1 MLIPMSPFSTVPVEG
16 MLRNLF
22 VLRLLALAGQLLA
35 LAVAEYGL
43 HIALPLP
50 EMLAVVA
57 GLVLL
62 NGVTWLRLK
71 RPGPVTALEFFIQLV
86 ADVAG
91 LTLLLYYSG
100 GASNPFVSVYLIPII
115 IAATTLPA
123 MYAWAMT
130 LLSILAYSL
139 MTQLFVP
146 LSLPLGAV
154 EFSLHLAGMWLN
166 FIVSAVLIAYF
177 IGKMATSLRER
188 DLALARVRESRLHD
202 EQLLALGNLAAGAA
216 HELST
221 PLATMSVVA
230 EELQYEC
237 AGDAETQASLQIL
250 RNQVA
255 ACKTILTRLTHVND
269 QGRAEHGAAIRVDAW
284 LAALL
289 NQWQLMRPQVAVT
302 TRILGV
308 LPMPSLMNQPSLN
321 QAMLNLCNNAADA
334 GDNRVEIEVDWD
346 AGAVQIAVLDR
357 GAGFE
362 DPTQASAIFFTTKQ
376 VQGGFGVGLFL
387 ANASIERHGGSVA
400 LLARDGGGARVLVR
414 LPILQGVK

>member
-1 MLIPMSPFSTVPVEG
+1 MLIPVSSFSTVPVEG

-22 VLRLLALAGQLLA
+22 VLRLLALVGLLFA
-35 LAVAEYGL
+35 VAVAEYGL

-50 EMLAVVA
+50 EMLAVAA

-62 NGVTWLRLK
+62 NGVTWLRLQQS
-71 RPGPVTALEFFIQLV
+71 GPVTALEFFTQLV

-91 LTLLLYYSG
+91 LTLFLYYSG
-100 GASNPFVSVYLIPII
+100 GASNPFVSLYLIPIV

-130 LLSILAYSL
+130 LLSVLAYSL
-139 MTQLFVP
+139 LTQLFVP
-146 LSLPLGAV
+146 LSLPPGAV

-177 IGKMATSLRER
+177 IARMAASLRER

-202 EQLLALGNLAAGAA
+202 EQLLALASLAAGAA
-216 HELST
+216 HELGT

-237 AGDAETQASLQIL
+237 AGDVEKQATLQIL
-250 RNQVA
+250 RNQIA
-255 ACKTILTRLTHVND
+255 ACKTILTRLTHANE
-269 QGRAEHGAAIRVDAW
+269 QGRANHGVAVRVDAW

-289 NQWQLMRPQVAVT
+289 DQWQLMRPQVAVT
-302 TRILGV
+302 TRMLGV
-308 LPMPSLMNQPSLN
+308 LPMPQLMNAPSLY
-321 QAMLNLCNNAADA
+321 QAMLILCNNAADA
-334 GDNRVEIEVDWD
+334 GDNQVEIELDWD
-346 AGAVQIAVLDR
+346 ADVVQIAVLDR
-357 GAGFE
+357 GAGFGN
-362 DPTQASAIFFTTKQ
+362 PAQASAIFFTTKQ
-376 VQGGFGVGLFL
+376 AQGGFGVGLFL

-400 LLARDGGGARVLVR
+400 LLARDGGGARVVVR
-414 LPILQGVK
+414 LPVLPEGR

>member
-1 MLIPMSPFSTVPVEG
+1 MSSPSFSTVPVVG

-22 VLRLLALAGQLLA
+22 VLRLFAVAGQLLV
-35 LAVAEYGL
+35 LVVAEYGL
-43 HIALPLP
+43 HIVLPLP
-50 EMLAVVA
+50 EMLMVVA
-57 GLVLL
+57 GLALV
-62 NGVTWLRLK
+62 NAVTWLRLQQSD
-71 RPGPVTALEFFIQLV
+71 PVTALEFFIQLV

-100 GASNPFVSVYLIPII
+100 GASNPFVSLYLIPIMI
-115 IAATTLPA
+115 TATTLPA
-123 MYAWAMT
+123 MYGWAMA

-139 MTQLFVP
+139 LTQLFVP
-146 LSLPLGAV
+146 LSLPPGAV

-166 FIVSAVLIAYF
+166 FMVSAALIAYF
-177 IGKMATSLRER
+177 IGKMAQSIRER

-237 AGDAETQASLQIL
+237 AGNAETQALLQIL

-269 QGRAEHGAAIRVDAW
+269 PRRAEHGAAVWVDVW
-284 LAALL
+284 LADLL
-289 NQWQLMRPQVAVT
+289 NQWQLMRPQVVVT

-308 LPMPSLMNQPSLN
+308 LPMPQLMNAPSLN

-334 GDNRVEIEVDWD
+334 GDNQVEMELDWD
-346 AGAVQIAVLDR
+346 ADTVQIVVLDR
-357 GAGFE
+357 GVGFE
-362 DPTQASAIFFTTKQ
+362 DAAQASAIFFTTKQ
-376 VQGGFGVGLFL
+376 EQGGFGVGLFL
-387 ANASIERHGGSVA
+387 ANASVERHGGSVA
-400 LLARDGGGARVLVR
+400 LLAREGGGARVVVS
-414 LPILQGVK
+414 LPVLRGLA